1 MHRGRWRVRPDAP
14 QGPVRVVESLVRGGQ
29 RDPGSEKTFSE
40 NLRDKGFI
48 RKLNRVNQSCFRN
61 LVVSQN
67 EDAKG

>member
-1 MHRGRWRVRPDAP
+1 
-14 QGPVRVVESLVRGGQ
+14 VESLVRGGQ